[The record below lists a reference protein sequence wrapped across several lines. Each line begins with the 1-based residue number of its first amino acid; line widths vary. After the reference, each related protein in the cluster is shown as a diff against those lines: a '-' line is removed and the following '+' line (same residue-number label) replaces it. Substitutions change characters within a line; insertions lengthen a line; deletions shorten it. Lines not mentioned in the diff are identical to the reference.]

1 MALVMETTGTAAWQL
16 RRLGVVMEPN
26 MADPNEVGGVLNPAV
41 TRGPDG
47 QLYLLPRLVA
57 AGNYSRIGLSRV
69 LFDRHHEPVGVE
81 RLGVV
86 LEPEAPYELNAHTGG
101 GVEDPRVT
109 NIAERGLYVMTY
121 TALGAAGPRIAA
133 AVSRDLLH
141 WRRTGL
147 VRFAPLQGID
157 LGAQENKDAV
167 LFPEPVP
174 APDGRWALAM
184 IHRPMFAARY
194 RDWVYGVTARQGRGE
209 RRPCMWISYAPLD
222 EFASGAHVVFGQHH
236 LLAGPE
242 HEWEHLKIG
251 GGTPPVRVGHRW
263 LVLYH
268 GVSGRIVDGVDQQQG
283 VCYSA
288 GAMLLDARDP
298 RRVLYRSAHPILEP
312 RVAAERMGV
321 VPRVVFPTGVD
332 VQGNDTL
339 DVYYGMADSRIGVAR
354 ASLADLAL
362 RVPLVL
368 HCACHAHRSLDLV
381 VTYALG
387 PLAA

>member
-1 MALVMETTGTAAWQL
+1 MALVMEATGTAAWQL

-26 MADPNEVGGVLNPAV
+26 MADPYEVGGVLNPAV
-41 TRGPDG
+41 ARGPDG
-47 QLYLLPRLVA
+47 QLYMLPRLVA
-57 AGNYSRIGLSRV
+57 TGNYSRIGLSRV

-86 LEPEAPYELNAHTGG
+86 LEPEAPYELNAYTGG
-101 GVEDPRVT
+101 GVEDARVT
-109 NIAERGLYVMTY
+109 YLAERSLYVMTY
-121 TALGAAGPRIAA
+121 TAFGEVGPRIAA

-141 WRRTGL
+141 WRRLGL
-147 VRFAPLQGID
+147 VRFAALHGID
-157 LGAQENKDAV
+157 LGAQHNKDAV

-184 IHRPMFAARY
+184 IHRPTFAARY
-194 RDWVYGVTARQGRGE
+194 RDWVYGVTAQQGRGE
-209 RRPCMWISYAPLD
+209 RRPSMWISYAPLD
-222 EFASGAHVVFGQHH
+222 EIAANAHVVFGQHH
-236 LLAGPE
+236 LLAGPQ

-288 GAMLLDARDP
+288 GAMLLDACDP

-312 RVAAERMGV
+312 RVAAERNGV

-354 ASLADLAL
+354 ASLADLL
-362 RVPLVL
+362 TP
-368 HCACHAHRSLDLV
+368 S
-381 VTYALG
+381 
-387 PLAA
+387 LAAS